1 MLGDAG
7 FVRRPTQPIISYLAK
22 EQAEEEKKG
31 VNPVAVREP
40 VGFIGLDDDD
50 DHGLERA
57 FGNYFMRKGEGGDSA
72 DDRGGGNT
80 PETTM
85 QAAMD

>member
-1 MLGDAG
+1 M
-7 FVRRPTQPIISYLAK
+7 
-22 EQAEEEKKG
+22 KK
-31 VNPVAVREP
+31 EP

-72 DDRGGGNT
+72 IDRGGGGLSAM
-80 PETTM
+80 PSL
-85 QAAMD
+85 QAAMMGSSSQPINHTP